1 MGVRFGLARP
11 QAVECLRSR
20 LDRCGSVEVDVI
32 SASPRENLRGVVQC

>member
-20 LDRCGSVEVDVI
+20 LDRCGSVEADVI
-32 SASPRENLRGVVQC
+32 SASPRDN